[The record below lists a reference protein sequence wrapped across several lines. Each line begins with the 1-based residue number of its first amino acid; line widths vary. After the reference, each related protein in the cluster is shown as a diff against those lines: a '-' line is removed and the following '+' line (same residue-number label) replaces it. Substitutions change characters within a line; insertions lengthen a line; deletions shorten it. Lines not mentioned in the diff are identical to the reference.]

1 MQLAS
6 KTLSAD
12 DRQKICQAV
21 AEAEA
26 ITSAEIVPVVAT
38 SSGRYDRAEDMVGLW
53 VGAAALA
60 AAWFILPRIEHEH
73 GSWGGIPKW
82 FDLVALIAAMVAGF
96 IVGAFIASRVG
107 WLRRL
112 FTHQTMLREEVESRA
127 RRVFFDARVHHTDTR
142 GGLLI
147 YVSLFEHQAVIV
159 ADSAINE
166 RISQAQLDALCQR
179 LTSHL
184 RDGSLTTALCETIAA
199 AGKLLATPLP
209 RHSNDVNELPDALVI
224 LDQPL

>member
-12 DRQKICQAV
+12 DRQKICQTV
-21 AEAEA
+21 AQAES

-53 VGAAALA
+53 FAAAALA
-60 AAWFILPRIEHEH
+60 AAWFIWPRVEAEH

-82 FDLVALIAAMVAGF
+82 IDLVVLLVSMIVGF
-96 IVGAFIASRVG
+96 VVGAFIASRVG

-112 FTHQTMLREEVESRA
+112 FTHRAMLAEEVESRA

-147 YVSLFEHQAVIV
+147 YISLFEHQAVVV
-159 ADSAINE
+159 ADSAVNE
-166 RISQAQLDALCQR
+166 RISQAQLDGLCQR
-179 LTSHL
+179 LTGHL
-184 RDGSLTTALCETIAA
+184 RDGSLTKALCETITA
-199 AGKLLATPLP
+199 AGELLAKPLP
-209 RHSNDVNELPDALVI
+209 RQANDVNELPDALVI